1 MRQHPVRVMV
11 ATVVVVYGLL
21 FATILMGKSPKLGL
35 DLQGGISV
43 NLQPVE
49 KGKVIKNVTNE
60 QFDQA
65 IEIIRRRVDAPGGA
79 RP

>member
-1 MRQHPVRVMV
+1 MRQHPVRIMV
-11 ATVVVVYGLL
+11 ATMVVVYGLL

-49 KGKVIKNVTNE
+49 KGKVIDNVSDE

-65 IEIIRRRVDAPGGA
+65 
-79 RP
+79 